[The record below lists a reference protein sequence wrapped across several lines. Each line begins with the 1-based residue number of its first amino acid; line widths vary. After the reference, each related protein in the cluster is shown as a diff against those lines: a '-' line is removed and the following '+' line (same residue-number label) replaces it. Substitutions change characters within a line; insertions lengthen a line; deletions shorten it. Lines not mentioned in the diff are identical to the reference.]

1 MHYAC
6 KRGSGS
12 VDGSLLMEKT
22 LQVRGL
28 DEEVVAKLKAR
39 AAYER
44 MSLSSYAAKI
54 LTDAVERPTREE
66 LRARME
72 ALSELGG
79 GATGEAILA
88 AIREVRGE

>member
-1 MHYAC
+1 MY
-6 KRGSGS
+6 
-12 VDGSLLMEKT
+12 GSLLMEKT

-28 DEEVVAKLKAR
+28 DEDVVAKLKAR

-44 MSLSSYAAKI
+44 MSLSSYAARI
-54 LTDAVERPTREE
+54 LTEAAEKPSPEE

-72 ALSELGG
+72 ALSKMGG
-79 GATGEAILA
+79 GATGDQILA

>member
-1 MHYAC
+1 MLAG
-6 KRGSGS
+6 GSDS
-12 VDGSLLMEKT
+12 VYGSLLMDKT

-54 LTDAVERPTREE
+54 LTEAVEKPTPEE

-72 ALSELGG
+72 ALAKLGG
-79 GATGEAILA
+79 GATREQILT

>member
-1 MHYAC
+1 M
-6 KRGSGS
+6 
-12 VDGSLLMEKT
+12 DGSLLMEKT

-54 LTDAVERPTREE
+54 LTHAVERPTPEE

-72 ALSELGG
+72 ALSAMGG
-79 GATGEAILA
+79 GASREEILA

>member
-1 MHYAC
+1 M
-6 KRGSGS
+6 
-12 VDGSLLMEKT
+12 DGSLLMDKT
-22 LQVRGL
+22 LQVRGI
-28 DEEVVAKLKAR
+28 DEEVLAKLKAR

-54 LTDAVERPTREE
+54 LTDAVERPTPQE

-72 ALSELGG
+72 ALSKMGG
-79 GATGEAILA
+79 GATREQILA

>member
-1 MHYAC
+1 M
-6 KRGSGS
+6 
-12 VDGSLLMEKT
+12 DGSLLMEKN

-39 AAYER
+39 AAHER
-44 MSLSSYAAKI
+44 MSLSSYAARI
-54 LTDAVERPTREE
+54 LTEAVERPTPEE

-72 ALSELGG
+72 ALSKLGG
-79 GATGEAILA
+79 GASRDQIIA